1 MKINDKEFKD
11 WTEGDLQEII
21 ENDVY
26 RENEFWDY
34 KQTFAVLECQDK
46 ESKRKKQNEFRH
58 DICSFANAEGGYLIV
73 GVMEEAGVPTE
84 INGIGI
90 SNTDKFE
97 LDRKSVV

>member
-46 ESKRKKQNEFRH
+46 EQCH
-58 DICSFANAEGGYLIV
+58 LV
-73 GVMEEAGVPTE
+73 
-84 INGIGI
+84 
-90 SNTDKFE
+90 
-97 LDRKSVV
+97 